1 MLAAC
6 GDGER
11 PPTTQTPVRPSR
23 PALRLVAITDLNG
36 YLEPCGCQSRPLGG
50 IDKAAAKL
58 RELRADGT
66 PTLFVAAGNLFF
78 AGSSHHEPALD
89 GAAADAAQ
97 QARWQAETLA
107 RALQQL
113 ALEVAVPGPADLA
126 QGPQVVADLARAGGV
141 RLLDTGESNAAAP
154 AAAVAKGR
162 ADPAAGAGDS
172 VLIHKAG
179 LAIGVWGLRDP
190 AVAAPGSP
198 PTDLVARSQQLTR
211 DLRARGAQLVIGLLH
226 ADARAARRV
235 AGASPELDLL
245 VHAGM
250 ESAASPPPERI
261 GSATLVRA
269 AHDGHGLLVV
279 DLVRSSDGPFTD
291 VSVWSRKAQKETLA
305 RTAEDLAARIA
316 TWKRD
321 PAVERALVAEQEARL
336 SRLRSE
342 IAALEEPVRTMG
354 NTLSAR
360 FIELDPDVPS
370 DPAMRALLD
379 AHDKRVNEHNRVALA
394 DVRPKPVPPGTPGY
408 VGSQRCGQCHAPALA
423 WWKGHAHGRAYATLE
438 QRNKQFNLSCVG
450 CHVTGY
456 NQPGG
461 ATVVHNEG
469 LTDVGCESCHGPG
482 SLHAEDADVDAKKNV
497 TLQVAEA
504 VCTQCHNPEH
514 SDRFAYDAYRA
525 MLIAPGHG
533 RPTEAAQ

>member
-1 MLAAC
+1 M
-6 GDGER
+6 
-11 PPTTQTPVRPSR
+11 RPSR
-23 PALRLVAITDLNG
+23 PALRVVAITDLNG

-50 IDKAAAKL
+50 VDKAAARL

-97 QARWQAETLA
+97 QARWQADTMA
-107 RALQQL
+107 RALEQL
-113 ALEVAVPGPADLA
+113 ALDVALPGPADAA
-126 QGPQVVADLARAGGV
+126 QGAQVVADLARAGGV
-141 RLLDTGESNAAAP
+141 RLLGTAASSATAPAGPAAKARAAPP
-154 AAAVAKGR
+154 AAA
-162 ADPAAGAGDS
+162 DDS
-172 VLIHKAG
+172 VLIQKAG
-179 LAIGVWGLRDP
+179 LAIGLWGLRDDAP
-190 AVAAPGSP
+190 AAPGSP

-211 DLRARGAQLVIGLLH
+211 DLRARGAVLVIGLLH

-250 ESAASPPPERI
+250 ESADAPPPERI

-279 DLVRSSDGPFTD
+279 DLARSGDGPFTD
-291 VSVWSRKAQKETLA
+291 VSAWSRKAQKETLA
-305 RTAEDLAARIA
+305 RTARDLETRIA
-316 TWKRD
+316 AWKRD
-321 PAVERALVAEQEARL
+321 PTVDRALVGEQEARL

-342 IAALEEPVRTMG
+342 IGAIDEPVRTTG

-360 FIELDPDVPS
+360 FIELDPEVPA

-379 AHDKRVNEHNRVALA
+379 AHDKRVNDHNRVALA

-408 VGSQRCGQCHAPALA
+408 TGSQRCGECHAPALA

-438 QRNKQFNLSCVG
+438 RRNKQFNLSCVG

-497 TLQVAEA
+497 SLAVAEA

-514 SDRFAYDAYRA
+514 SDRFVYDAYRA

-533 RPTEAAQ
+533 RPAEAAQ